1 MTTKYDKDV
10 EELLNG
16 LNSRQGDLELNE
28 AYYDAT
34 HRVKAIGLSTPPEM
48 RHLTAAVG
56 WPRVYLDTLEER
68 LDLES
73 FRMTDEKK
81 QEQARKP
88 NPALLTNPAS
98 AVMEAETEIVNDV
111 EKRIRSWWQANM
123 LDVESGLGH
132 LEAMT
137 HGEAYITVSAPD
149 ESLDEDPEIPIYKVE
164 SPFNFYAER
173 DYRSGRVKRAIRS
186 YKPLGYPASPEQWAT
201 LLLPDETVILK
212 REQPASQ
219 WRVDQVIAHGLGRP
233 LVAPLINRE
242 SLRNWSGSS
251 EITTELRSATDMA
264 CRIMMNMGG
273 ASELMAHPQRVLFGI
288 TQEDMGLDPGNP
300 SASMD
305 AYLARILAFENHE
318 AKAFQF
324 SAADLRN
331 YVDVL
336 QEISK
341 HVASYTGLP
350 PQYLS
355 FSSENPASAE
365 AINASEARLVKKAE
379 RKSRMF
385 GRSWEEAMRLGMLVM
400 DGKIPQDAYK
410 LESVWRD
417 PATPTFSA
425 KADGITKLHAAGII
439 PTEQSRIDLGYTDL
453 QREQMRVW
461 DKENPMNQL
470 NALLGAGAGPQ
481 DNPDDQNNNQQS
493 TNRNQNGSGSVRPAP
508 SGNRS

>member
-1 MTTKYDKDV
+1 MTTRYDKDV

-16 LNSRQGDLELNE
+16 LNSRQGDLELNK
-28 AYYDAT
+28 AYYECT
-34 HRVKAIGLSTPPEM
+34 HRPQAVGLSTPPEM
-48 RHLTAAVG
+48 RHLQSAVG
-56 WPRVYLDTLEER
+56 YGRMYLDSLEER

-81 QEQARKP
+81 QEEARKP

-149 ESLDEDPEIPIYKVE
+149 EELGENPEIPIYKVE

-173 DYRSGRVKRAIRS
+173 DYRTGKVKRAIRR
-186 YKPLGYPASPEQWAT
+186 YEHPQDASQKYVT
-201 LLLPDETVILK
+201 LLLPDNTVVL
-212 REQPASQ
+212 RQSNVSGP
-219 WRVDQVIAHGLGRP
+219 WVVDTDIQHDLGRP
-233 LVAPLINRE
+233 LVSTLLNRE
-242 SLRNWSGSS
+242 RLSDWSGAS
-251 EITTELRSATDMA
+251 EITTELRSATDA
-264 CRIMMNMGG
+264 ASRIMMNM
-273 ASELMAHPQRVLFGI
+273 AAAAELMAIPQRIIFGVSR
-288 TQEDMGLDPGNP
+288 EDFGLDPYSSN
-300 SASMD
+300 ATME
-305 AYLARILAFENHE
+305 AYMARIMAFENHE

-324 SAADLRN
+324 AAADLRN
-331 YVDVL
+331 YVDAL
-336 QEISK
+336 QEIAK
-341 HVASYTGLP
+341 QVASYTGLP

-365 AINASEARLVKKAE
+365 AIKSAESRLVKKAE
-379 RKSRMF
+379 RKARMF

-400 DGKIPQDAYK
+400 DGKIPDDAYK

-417 PATPTFSA
+417 PSTPTFAA
-425 KADGITKLHAAGII
+425 KADGVTKLHAGGII
-439 PTEQSRIDLGYTDL
+439 PTEQARIDMDYTDL

-481 DNPDDQNNNQQS
+481 DQGPPGQ
-493 TNRNQNGSGSVRPAP
+493 NQNSTSTSTSTQNRTQSGTRPA
-508 SGNRS
+508 SN